1 MTPLFHLV
9 FRVNMLF
16 LALSGI
22 GHMPIFKRYYIAD
35 IPGFGWLAEFH
46 ITLTI
51 HYLTAALFLAMVA
64 WLATTRILTKSEDRL
79 TRPARVKVGLYIAV
93 IVSGGILVI
102 KNLKG
107 IYMPAATITATDL
120 IHLFGAFTL
129 GITALVARIKGL
141 GWLESREQALPPA
154 AR

>member
-120 IHLFGAFTL
+120 IHLFGAFIL
-129 GITALVARIKGL
+129 GITALVARMKG
-141 GWLESREQALPPA
+141 WPWAEKSMPPA
-154 AR
+154 RG